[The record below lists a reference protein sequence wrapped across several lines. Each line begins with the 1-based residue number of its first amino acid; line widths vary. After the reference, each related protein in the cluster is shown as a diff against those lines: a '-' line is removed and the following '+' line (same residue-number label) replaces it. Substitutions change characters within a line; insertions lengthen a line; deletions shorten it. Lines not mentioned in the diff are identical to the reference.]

1 VVLLQHVKET
11 PMTTAAMV
19 LLDTRNPSGRLM
31 ANCEEAPGGYEY
43 APPFPVAA
51 VLLLG
56 KGSSKN
62 GLSAYQAFDSIFSTA
77 LQRFRAI

>member
-1 VVLLQHVKET
+1 VRVVLLQRVKET

-43 APPFPVAA
+43 APAFPTAA
-51 VLLLG
+51 GQRVIG
-56 KGSSKN
+56 ESSRGESN
-62 GLSAYQAFDSIFSTA
+62 
-77 LQRFRAI
+77 FRAALFWGSTLL

>member
-1 VVLLQHVKET
+1 VLLQHVKET

-43 APPFPVAA
+43 APPFPAA

-56 KGSSKN
+56 RGSSKN
-62 GLSAYQAFDSIFSTA
+62 GPSGYQAY
-77 LQRFRAI
+77 